1 MKIRIVGTRA
11 GCSQVIDALALVLDL
26 IRVSE
31 AYPSRRPGSLLVRVY
46 IDARSRTK
54 GVIW

>member
-11 GCSQVIDALALVLDL
+11 ECSQVIDALALVLDL